1 MAVFLFPTTIC
12 GFFFSPNGSLILT
25 WFPDF
30 NVMER
35 AAGSVWLILAP
46 SKPMA
51 DQGEVTGVSYEPESA
66 KPCPIPR
73 TKIRELR

>member
-1 MAVFLFPTTIC
+1 
-12 GFFFSPNGSLILT
+12 
-25 WFPDF
+25 
-30 NVMER
+30 MER